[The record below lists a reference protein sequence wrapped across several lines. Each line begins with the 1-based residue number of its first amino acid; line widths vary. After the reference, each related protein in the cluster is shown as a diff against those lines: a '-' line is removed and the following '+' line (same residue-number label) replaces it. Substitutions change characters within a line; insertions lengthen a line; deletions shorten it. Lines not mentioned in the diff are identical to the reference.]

1 MHKCMICYAFVAYVD
16 GGWRGKRDETKTKIE
31 SSLEACYE
39 KSNIICFKKTDKDW
53 SLHRYGMKKTLIHR
67 AFSISF
73 PSQKKSMV
81 IKFNLLPKQYTFI
94 SIR

>member
-39 KSNIICFKKTDKDW
+39 KSNIICSINTDKDW
-53 SLHRYGMKKTLIHR
+53 LLHRYGMKKTSIHR
-67 AFSISF
+67 AFLFHSHH
-73 PSQKKSMV
+73 KRKV
-81 IKFNLLPKQYTFI
+81 W
-94 SIR
+94 